1 MRVLLYLSLIA
12 GEWALVFYLRR
23 RLRPTTLRD
32 LIGGDWR
39 APARVTLDLALAAG
53 LWLAWKLIVL
63 GLAQLPYLAGEARV
77 GGMLPRGPLEIAVW
91 IPLSL
96 TAGFC
101 EELIFR
107 GWLQRL
113 FTARTRS
120 AGLGV
125 LLQALVFGALHA
137 YEGAAASLRI
147 VCFGLLF
154 GLVALW
160 RRSLRPGMIAHAAT
174 DVLSG
179 IFHA

>member
-1 MRVLLYLSLIA
+1 MA
-12 GEWALVFYLRR
+12 GEWALVYALRG
-23 RLRPTTLRD
+23 RLRPTTLGE

-39 APARVTLDLALAAG
+39 APGRVALDVALASG
-53 LWLAWKLIVL
+53 LWLTWKLIAL
-63 GLAQLPYLAGEARV
+63 GLAELPSLGGAAQAQ
-77 GGMLPRGPLEIAVW
+77 GMLPRGPLEMALW

-113 FTARTRS
+113 FITRTRS

-125 LLQALVFGALHA
+125 LLQALLFGLLHG
-137 YEGAAASLRI
+137 YEGAAACVRI
-147 VCFGLLF
+147 VCFGVLF
-154 GLVALW
+154 GAVALW

-174 DVLSG
+174 DIVAGLL
-179 IFHA
+179 HA